1 VVTPSIMAD
10 YTVDRDMQYPAVTM
24 AIRRLAKRLETNKA
38 LAKKVKRVERMLFVK
53 GLLPNYLSHRRPQR
67 GAAATKSSSSVF

>member
-1 VVTPSIMAD
+1 MAD

-38 LAKKVKRVERMLFVK
+38 LAKKVKRVEKMLFV
-53 GLLPNYLSHRRPQR
+53 
-67 GAAATKSSSSVF
+67 